1 MAPETAP
8 KHWKIVHLGID
19 AWGVRRMS
27 HRTAVIFD
35 LDGTLVQTE
44 RLKAYSYARA
54 AVSISDA
61 PVNEE
66 DVIEAFKDVVG
77 RSREEVGDMLMRR
90 FSLGA
95 GARKLADETDAT
107 SPLEAFLTVRLR
119 IYEEMLADPLM
130 IRNNIWPHTLAL
142 LRHVIERGCAIGL
155 ATMSHRPQVS
165 RVLEVLNIADCFDA
179 IATREDVRM
188 SKPDPE
194 IYLLVAGQLGRRPVE
209 CLVIEDSVAGV
220 EAGLAAGMAVVAVS
234 TPFTKDRLNKAGL
247 LPAERLIH
255 DPKLLAGVVDALL
268 KEPRR
273 MPIDH

>member
-1 MAPETAP
+1 
-8 KHWKIVHLGID
+8 
-19 AWGVRRMS
+19 MS

-54 AVSISDA
+54 AVAISDG
-61 PVNEE
+61 PIDEE
-66 DVIEAFKDVVG
+66 DIIEAFKDVVG
-77 RSREEVGDMLMRR
+77 RSRQEVGEMLMRR
-90 FSLGA
+90 FGLEP
-95 GARKLADETDAT
+95 GARRLAGETGAATPLDAY
-107 SPLEAFLTVRLR
+107 LNVRIR

-130 IRNNIWPHTLAL
+130 LRNNIWPHTMAV
-142 LRHVIERGCAIGL
+142 LRQVLKKGCAIGL
-155 ATMSHRPQVS
+155 ATMSHRKQVT
-165 RVLEVLNIADCFDA
+165 RVLDVLDIHDCFDA
-179 IATREDVRM
+179 IATREDVRA

-194 IYLLVAGQLGRRPVE
+194 IYLLVAEQLDRRPEE

-247 LPAERLIH
+247 LPTERLIH